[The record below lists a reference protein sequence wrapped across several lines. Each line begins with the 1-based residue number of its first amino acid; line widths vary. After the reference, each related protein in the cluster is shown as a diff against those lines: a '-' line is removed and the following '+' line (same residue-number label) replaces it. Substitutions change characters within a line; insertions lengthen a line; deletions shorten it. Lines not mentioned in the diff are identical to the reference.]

1 MKITSFNPLIVTNH
15 ADEITSLFE
24 ALGFETVHK
33 PSDVSSSGN
42 SFNDFRMRDP
52 NGFHVDITGMSVPFP
67 QDMTGIRM
75 NVDDFE
81 EAYQLLTEHGF
92 KPADGRPVTITESVK
107 AQRMVAPS
115 GFSISLIQHIREED
129 K

>member
-1 MKITSFNPLIVTNH
+1 M
-15 ADEITSLFE
+15 
-24 ALGFETVHK
+24 
-33 PSDVSSSGN
+33 
-42 SFNDFRMRDP
+42 
-52 NGFHVDITGMSVPFP
+52 DITGMKVPFP

-92 KPADGRPVTITESVK
+92 KPADGRPATITESVK

-115 GFSISLIQHIREED
+115 GFSISLIKHIRKEG
-129 K
+129 